1 METLTVD
8 SGLQETIVAAL
19 GQCPLF
25 RALKPELLPQ
35 LLKAA
40 EAVRFEPG
48 EAIIQQG
55 DPSDSFL
62 VLIEGEAAVVGEKA
76 SGDKMELGRIPKPS
90 SVGEVGLL
98 LGEPRTATVAAATAV
113 VALRFGAKAF
123 EAMFQKIPNFG
134 LGLSAGL
141 AYRLQQVS
149 GRVPLPEYDVAAAP
163 PSPEVVSVLPFEFVQ
178 RHRVVPLKQEGNV
191 LTLGLVDDPS
201 SQVLRSVHEQVPGV
215 EIHPVRVSA
224 QAFGEVLRAHGGVA
238 GWRAAPAAP
247 EAAAAQ
253 PRAPKLDPMLERVVA
268 EGASDLHLSPGHK
281 PHWRI
286 DGDIQEIADAA
297 SIGPDHVLEL
307 LSPVL
312 SPRHRT
318 QFAEEHDTDF
328 AYAIPGLARFRVN
341 MFRDANGVGAV
352 FRQIPSKILT
362 FEQLGLPAVL
372 KDLCGIP
379 KGLILVTGPTGSG
392 KSTTLAAMID
402 HINKTRRAHIITVED
417 PIEFVHKSQASLVN
431 QREIGGHTRSFS
443 RALRAALR
451 EDPDIILVGEL
462 RDRETVA
469 LALEA
474 ANTGH
479 LVFATLHTN
488 TAVTAV
494 DRVVDQFPAEEQ
506 AQARSV
512 LSEVM
517 RGVVAQTLCK
527 RMGGGRLAALEVLIV
542 NYAVA
547 NLIREA
553 KTVQITS
560 IMQSSRAQGMSLLND
575 ELMRLVEGKKIEL
588 SEAMAAAVDK
598 PDMARRFRSGVTLAA
613 EPPAL
618 DRFRVIAVTAGS
630 PGAEAGLTRG
640 DLIVEIAGKPSNTYS
655 LDEVRQLFRSDG
667 KHLLTV
673 DRGGKR
679 RPVTLEL
686 KRAL

>member
-1 METLTVD
+1 METLTID
-8 SGLQETIVAAL
+8 AGLQETIVATL
-19 GQCPLF
+19 GRCPLF

-40 EAVRFEPG
+40 EAVRFEPQ
-48 EAIIQQG
+48 EVIIRQG

-62 VLIEGEAAVVGEKA
+62 VFIQGEAAVIGEKA
-76 SGDKMELGRIPKPS
+76 SGETMELGRIPQPS

-98 LGEPRTATVAAATAV
+98 LGEPRTATVAAATEV

-134 LGLSAGL
+134 LGLSSGL

-163 PSPEVVSVLPFEFVQ
+163 PSPEVVSLLPLEFVQ
-178 RHRVVPLKQEGNV
+178 RHRVIPLKQEGTV

-201 SQVLRSVHEQVPGV
+201 SQVLRSVHEQIPGV
-215 EIHPVRVSA
+215 EVRPVKISA

-238 GWRAAPAAP
+238 GWRAAAPAEGAAP
-247 EAAAAQ
+247 Q
-253 PRAPKLDPMLERVVA
+253 PRAAKLDPMLERMVA

-297 SIGPDHVLEL
+297 LIGSDHVLEL

-362 FEQLGLPAVL
+362 FEQLGLPPVL

-402 HINKTRRAHIITVED
+402 HINKTRRSHIITVED

-431 QREIGGHTRSFS
+431 QRELGGHTRSFS

-488 TAVTAV
+488 TAISAV

-506 AQARSV
+506 SQARSV

-517 RGVVAQTLCK
+517 RGVVSQTLCK
-527 RMGGGRLAALEVLIV
+527 RMGGGRLAALEVLVV

-598 PDMARRFRSGVTLAA
+598 LDMARRFRSGITLAA

-618 DRFRVIAVTAGS
+618 DRFRVTAVTAGS
-630 PGAEAGLTRG
+630 PGAEVGLARG

-667 KHLLTV
+667 KHMLTV

-679 RPVTLEL
+679 RPVILEL